1 MLYTILMSEYTVRKL
16 KIGNTQQMSEL
27 ALAAGEL
34 YSRTVVS
41 FWRTV
46 RNKGLWLGP
55 SSMMRWH
62 NSNHLHAHSA
72 DAVVQSFYASL
83 KSWRARR
90 KTDPNAHPPRRRKW
104 FFKVQWKS
112 SAIKVKNAKLHL
124 SNGKGNTPLIIDWC
138 WETPKLVEM
147 GWDSKQ
153 YEIRACYAITQ
164 TQSVETGTVAG
175 IDPVEIHLAVAH
187 DGEQTFILNGRLL
200 RSKRQYQNKLKAKL
214 ASLIDPKKR
223 GSKNRKRLI
232 RSKQRQLI
240 KIKNQI
246 KDILHKQTSKLVS
259 TLKSRGVQTLAI
271 GDVRDIRQRIDFGT
285 KSNQKLHQW
294 SHGETRAFLTYKAQ
308 RMGMKVEIQ
317 CEKYTSQTCP
327 SCGQRY
333 KPKNRTYKCK
343 CGFEFH
349 RDGVG
354 SINIRRKYLGCF
366 DIPVV
371 GVMAAPTGLRF
382 RPHSKCSSVCARSC
396 ERSDAQ

>member
-1 MLYTILMSEYTVRKL
+1 MSEYTVRKL

-46 RNKGLWLGP
+46 KSKGLWLKP

-62 NSNHLHAHSA
+62 NSNRMHAHSA

-90 KTDPNAHPPRRRKW
+90 KTDPNSHPPKRRRR

-112 SAIKVKNAKLHL
+112 SAIKVKNGKLQL
-124 SNGKGNTPLIIDWC
+124 SNGKGNEPLIIDWN

-147 GWDSKQ
+147 GWDGKQ
-153 YEIRACYAITQ
+153 YEIRACYPVEPTQ
-164 TQSVETGTVAG
+164 TTTSGSVAG
-175 IDPVEIHLAVAH
+175 IDLGEIHLAVAH

-200 RSKRQYQNKLKAKL
+200 RSKRQYQNKLKARL
-214 ASLIDPKKR
+214 ASLIDTKKR
-223 GSKNRKRLI
+223 GSKRRKRLV
-232 RSKQRQLI
+232 RSKQRQLA

-246 KDILHKQTSKLVS
+246 RDILHKQTSKLIS
-259 TLKSRGVQTLAI
+259 TLKSRGVQILAI

-285 KSNQKLHQW
+285 KTNQKLHQW
-294 SHGETRAFLTYKAQ
+294 AHGETRFLLTYKAQ
-308 RMGMKVEIQ
+308 RAGMKADSQE
-317 CEKYTSQTCP
+317 EKYTSQTCP
-327 SCGQRY
+327 CCGKPH

-371 GVMAAPTGLRF
+371 GVMASPTGLRF
-382 RPHSKCSSVCARSC
+382 RPHIQCSSVCVSSC
-396 ERSDAQ
+396 VKRCDAQ

>member
-1 MLYTILMSEYTVRKL
+1 MSEYTVRKL
-16 KIGNTQQMSEL
+16 KIGNTQQMSDL
-27 ALAAGEL
+27 ALASGEL

-46 RNKGLWLGP
+46 RNKALWLKP

-62 NSNHLHAHSA
+62 NSNRLQAHSA

-90 KTDPNAHPPRRRKW
+90 KADQNAHPPKRRRR

-112 SAIKVKNAKLHL
+112 SAIKVKNGKLHL
-124 SNGKGNTPLIIDWC
+124 SNGKGNAPLIIDWN

-147 GWDSKQ
+147 GWDGKQ
-153 YEIRACYAITQ
+153 YEIRACYAAQCQ
-164 TQSVETGTVAG
+164 TQLVQTGTVAG
-175 IDPVEIHLAVAH
+175 IDLGEIHLAVAH

-214 ASLIDPKKR
+214 ASLIDKKKR
-223 GSKNRKRLI
+223 GSKRRKRLV
-232 RSKQRQLI
+232 RSKQRQLA
-240 KIKNQI
+240 KVKHQI

-285 KSNQKLHQW
+285 KANQRLHQW
-294 SHGETRAFLTYKAQ
+294 SHGETRSFLTYKSQ
-308 RMGMKVEIQ
+308 RLGIKVEIQ

-327 SCGQRY
+327 ACGQRH

-349 RDGVG
+349 RDGIG
-354 SINIRRKYLGCF
+354 SLNIRRKYLGCF

-371 GVMAAPTGLRF
+371 GVMAAPIGLRF
-382 RPHSKCSSVCARSC
+382 RPHLQCSSVQALL
-396 ERSDAQ
+396 DAQ

>member
-1 MLYTILMSEYTVRKL
+1 MVTLSFR
-16 KIGNTQQMSEL
+16 SDL
-27 ALAAGEL
+27 ALASGEL
-34 YSRTVVS
+34 YSRAVVS

-46 RNKGLWLGP
+46 RNKGLWIKP

-62 NSNHLHAHSA
+62 NSNKLHAHSA

-90 KTDPNAHPPRRRKW
+90 KTDPNAHPPRRRRR

-112 SAIKVKNAKLHL
+112 SAIKVKNGKLHL
-124 SNGKGNTPLIIDWC
+124 CNGKGNAPLIIDWN

-147 GWDSKQ
+147 EWDCKQ
-153 YEIRACYAITQ
+153 YEIRACYAVNQ
-164 TQSVETGTVAG
+164 TQLVETGTVAG
-175 IDPVEIHLAVAH
+175 IDLGEIHLAVAH
-187 DGEQTFILNGRLL
+187 DGEETFILNGRLL

-214 ASLIDPKKR
+214 ASLIDKKKR
-223 GSKNRKRLI
+223 GSKGRKRLV
-232 RSKQRQLI
+232 RSKQRQLA
-240 KIKNQI
+240 KVKNQI

-259 TLKSRGVQTLAI
+259 TLKFRGVQTLAI
-271 GDVRDIRQRIDFGT
+271 GDVRDIRQRIDFGA
-285 KSNQKLHQW
+285 KANQRLHQW
-294 SHGETRAFLTYKAQ
+294 SYGEARQMLTYKSQ
-308 RMGMKVEIQ
+308 RLGMKVEIQ

-327 SCGQRY
+327 ACGQRHR
-333 KPKNRTYKCK
+333 PKNRTYKCK

-371 GVMAAPTGLRF
+371 GVMAAPIGLRF
-382 RPHSKCSSVCARSC
+382 RPHLQYSSVQATAMHS
-396 ERSDAQ
+396 ERIPLL